1 MSEPAHLREIERL
14 YRKQRDQTYRST
26 DRMFLWLLLVQWA
39 FAIGLAMVLSPYAW
53 EGRERSVHLHIYIA
67 VFLGGLINALP
78 VALILMRPG
87 WWVTRNVVAVA
98 QMLWSAL
105 LIHITGGRI
114 ETHFHVFGSLAFLA
128 FYKDWRVLIPATLTV
143 AAEHLLHGLYWPE
156 SIYGSATPELWRFLE
171 HAGWVAFEVVVLVL
185 SCLRGTRQDLEV
197 AVQQASLISAHAS
210 VEEEVVRRTAQLEAE
225 ITERKAQAEQLR
237 YAQECAES
245 ANRAKSDFLANMSH
259 EIRTPMNGVIGMSE
273 ILLDSQLDTMQ
284 RDCVETIRGSGNA
297 LLTLINDILDFSK
310 IEAGKLAL
318 EEIDIELRDTLEDAA
333 RLLSTQA
340 HSKGLEVT
348 VQIDPRVP
356 DRVCADA
363 GRIRQILLNLCG
375 NAVKFTARGEVALQL
390 ELLESAGSGHL
401 LRCEVRDTGM
411 GIPPER
417 ISALFAPFT
426 QVDHSTT
433 RRFGGSGLGLSI
445 VRRLAELMGGEA
457 GVQSALG
464 VGSTFWFTLRL
475 KPALQSDV
483 QTRVAPVSLRGRRV
497 LVIDDH
503 LTSCKVLTAQLTLC
517 GADAVAVHSASD
529 ALALLRDAVSEE
541 RPFEAALVD
550 HPMPECSGAEFG
562 RVVVADEQLRATR
575 LILLTSSGQ
584 RGDGQLFSDIGFA
597 GYLLKP
603 VAQRDLTDCLLKIFG
618 VDASEWIERSQPMI
632 TRHALRAERTSKRS
646 RILLA
651 EDNVVNQKVAV
662 MILEKLGYRVDVVDN
677 GRAALE
683 AWETRGYDLV
693 LMDCQMPELDGYE
706 ATRAIRSR
714 EAGSRRTP
722 IVALTAHAMKGAD
735 EECTAAG
742 MDAYLTKPIERPKL
756 QAMLARFLG
765 EEPTLATQTLLVPP
779 PVPS

>member
-1 MSEPAHLREIERL
+1 MKRPGRRPNTDATQQIERL
-14 YRKQRDQTYRST
+14 FQQQREQTYRWT
-26 DRMFLWLLLVQWA
+26 HRMFLWLLPMQWVL
-39 FAIGLAMVLSPYAW
+39 AIALAAVRSQEGHVYLAVL
-53 EGRERSVHLHIYIA
+53 
-67 VFLGGLINALP
+67 LGGLINAAP
-78 VALILMRPG
+78 ITLMLLRPG
-87 WWVTRNVVAVA
+87 WRATRNVVAVA

-105 LIHITGGRI
+105 LIYLTGARL

-128 FYKDWRVLIPATLTV
+128 FYKDWRVLLLATLTLAGELALMGFFWTGV
-143 AAEHLLHGLYWPE
+143 A
-156 SIYGSATPELWRFLE
+156 TRDLWHFVGY
-171 HAGWVAFEVVVLVL
+171 AGWVAFEVAVLVL
-185 SCLRGTRQDLEV
+185 SCLRGTRQDLES

-210 VEEEVVRRTAQLEAE
+210 VEEEVVRRTAQLEGE
-225 ITERKAQAEQLR
+225 IAERKAQAEQLR
-237 YAQECAES
+237 YAQESAEA

-273 ILLDSQLDTMQ
+273 ILLDSQLNAVQ

-318 EEIDIELRDTLEDAA
+318 EELDIELRDTLEDVA
-333 RLLSTQA
+333 RLLSIQA
-340 HSKGLEVT
+340 HAKGLEVT

-356 DRVCADA
+356 DRVRADA

-375 NAVKFTARGEVALQL
+375 NAVKFTARGEVALAL
-390 ELLESAGSGHL
+390 ELVESADDGHL
-401 LRCEVRDTGM
+401 VRCEVRDTGM

-417 ISALFAPFT
+417 LGALFAPFT
-426 QVDHSTT
+426 QVDNSTT
-433 RRFGGSGLGLSI
+433 RRFGGTGLGLSI

-457 GVQSALG
+457 GVQSTLG
-464 VGSTFWFTLRL
+464 VGSSFWFTARL
-475 KPALQSDV
+475 KPAAEASGPA
-483 QTRVAPVSLRGRRV
+483 RAAPVSLRGRRI
-497 LVIDDH
+497 LVVDDN
-503 LTSCKVLTAQLTLC
+503 LTSRKVLTGQLKLC
-517 GADAVAVHSASD
+517 GAEAVAVHSPSE
-529 ALALLRDAVSEE
+529 ALALLRQAVREG

-562 RVVVADEQLRATR
+562 RVVVADEQLRGTR
-575 LILLTSSGQ
+575 LVLLTSSGQ

-603 VAQRDLTDCLLKIFG
+603 VAQRDLTDCLLKVFG
-618 VDASEWIERSQPMI
+618 VDASEWIERSQPMV

-651 EDNVVNQKVAV
+651 EDNIVNQKVAV

-677 GRAALE
+677 GRLALE
-683 AWETRGYDLV
+683 AWETREYDLV

-706 ATRAIRSR
+706 ATREIRRR
-714 EAGSRRTP
+714 EAGGRHTLV
-722 IVALTAHAMKGAD
+722 VALTAHAMKGAD

-742 MDAYLTKPIERPKL
+742 MDGYLTKPIERPKL
-756 QAMLARFLG
+756 QALLARLLG
-765 EEPTLATQTLLVPP
+765 EEPTIAAPALTEPP

>member
-1 MSEPAHLREIERL
+1 MKRPGRRPNTDATQQIERL
-14 YRKQRDQTYRST
+14 FQQQREQTYRWT
-26 DRMFLWLLLVQWA
+26 HRMFLWLLPMQWVL
-39 FAIGLAMVLSPYAW
+39 AIALAAVRSQEGHVYLAVL
-53 EGRERSVHLHIYIA
+53 
-67 VFLGGLINALP
+67 LGGLINAAP
-78 VALILMRPG
+78 ITLMLLRPG
-87 WWVTRNVVAVA
+87 WRATRNVVAVA

-105 LIHITGGRI
+105 LIYLTGARL

-128 FYKDWRVLIPATLTV
+128 FYKDWRVLLLATLTLAGELALMGFFWTGV
-143 AAEHLLHGLYWPE
+143 A
-156 SIYGSATPELWRFLE
+156 TRDLWHFVGY
-171 HAGWVAFEVVVLVL
+171 AGWVAFEVAVLVL
-185 SCLRGTRQDLEV
+185 SCLRGTRQDLES

-210 VEEEVVRRTAQLEAE
+210 VEEEVVRRTAQLEGE
-225 ITERKAQAEQLR
+225 IAERKAQAEQLR
-237 YAQECAES
+237 YAQESAEA

-273 ILLDSQLDTMQ
+273 ILLDSQLNAVQ

-318 EEIDIELRDTLEDAA
+318 EELDIELRDTLEDVA
-333 RLLSTQA
+333 RLLSIQA
-340 HSKGLEVT
+340 HAKGLEVT

-356 DRVCADA
+356 DRVRADA

-375 NAVKFTARGEVALQL
+375 NAVKFTARGEVALAL
-390 ELLESAGSGHL
+390 ELVDSTDDGHL
-401 LRCEVRDTGM
+401 VRCEVRDTGM

-417 ISALFAPFT
+417 LGALFAPFT
-426 QVDHSTT
+426 QVDNSTT
-433 RRFGGSGLGLSI
+433 RRFGGTGLGLSI

-457 GVQSALG
+457 GVQSTLG
-464 VGSTFWFTLRL
+464 VGSSFWFTARL
-475 KPALQSDV
+475 KPAAEASGPA
-483 QTRVAPVSLRGRRV
+483 RAAPVSLRGRRI
-497 LVIDDH
+497 LVVDDN
-503 LTSCKVLTAQLTLC
+503 LTSRKVLTGQLKLC
-517 GADAVAVHSASD
+517 GAEAVAVHSPSE
-529 ALALLRDAVSEE
+529 ALALLRQAVREG

-562 RVVVADEQLRATR
+562 RVVVADEQLRGTR
-575 LILLTSSGQ
+575 LVLLTSSGQ

-603 VAQRDLTDCLLKIFG
+603 VAQRDLTDCLLKVFG

-651 EDNVVNQKVAV
+651 EDNIVNQKVAV

-677 GRAALE
+677 GRLALE
-683 AWETRGYDLV
+683 AWETREYDLV

-706 ATRAIRSR
+706 ATREIRRR
-714 EAGSRRTP
+714 EAGGRHTLV
-722 IVALTAHAMKGAD
+722 VALTAHAMKGAD

-742 MDAYLTKPIERPKL
+742 MDGYLTKPIERPKL
-756 QAMLARFLG
+756 QALLARLLG
-765 EEPTLATQTLLVPP
+765 EEPTIAAPALTEPP